1 MHLKDRF
8 LQLCLLFDKDHECI
22 SRLWNEIETK
32 YTEKGRYYH
41 NLLHLDNMFQELEA
55 VRDRIS
61 RFTLLSF
68 AVFYHDIIYDATS
81 KSNEEKS
88 AVTAEKRLSE
98 LGLSHEEIKIVS
110 DQILATKSH
119 QKSENMDINYLLD
132 ADLSVLGKD
141 RETYL
146 VYTQMI
152 RKEYSI
158 YPDFLYKP
166 GRKKVLRHFLE
177 LENIFKTEY
186 FRDQYETQ
194 AKENIETELRLL

>member
-1 MHLKDRF
+1 
-8 LQLCLLFDKDHECI
+8 
-22 SRLWNEIETK
+22 
-32 YTEKGRYYH
+32 
-41 NLLHLDNMFQELEA
+41 
-55 VRDRIS
+55 
-61 RFTLLSF
+61 
-68 AVFYHDIIYDATS
+68 
-81 KSNEEKS
+81 
-88 AVTAEKRLSE
+88 
-98 LGLSHEEIKIVS
+98 
-110 DQILATKSH
+110 
-119 QKSENMDINYLLD
+119 MDINYLLD

>member
-8 LQLCLLFDKDHECI
+8 LRICLPFDKDHERI
-22 SRLWNEIETK
+22 SRFWNEIETK

-55 VRDRIS
+55 VKDRIS

-88 AVTAEKRLSE
+88 AVTAEKRLAE
-98 LGLSHEEIKIVS
+98 LGLSYEEIMIVS

>member
-8 LQLCLLFDKDHECI
+8 LRICLPFDKDHERI

-55 VRDRIS
+55 VKDRIS

-68 AVFYHDIIYDATS
+68 ALFYHDIIYDATS

-166 GRKKVLRHFLE
+166 ARKKVLRHFLE